1 MRRTSIMSNSQVVAA
16 YTTWHIEQV
25 RAGTDDDGGYT
36 LGDGD
41 WDGCWYLYSNDGRFN
56 VGED

>member
-1 MRRTSIMSNSQVVAA
+1 MSHDQVHDA
-16 YTTWHIEQV
+16 YVTWHIEQV

-41 WDGCWYLYSNDGRFN
+41 WNGCWYLYSNDGRFN